1 MKHDDVYIS
10 HILEAS
16 QELSEFIKGIDK
28 NNFLTNKV
36 IRAATVRQIQIVG
49 EAAKKLS
56 DETKNAYPDI
66 PWKDIAGM
74 RDKLVHDY
82 FGVDY
87 DAVWDTVMTDIPS
100 LVKKLRE
107 KF

>member
-1 MKHDDVYIS
+1 VKHDDVYIS

-28 NNFLTNKV
+28 KNFLASKV

-56 DETKNAYPDI
+56 DKTKNEYPGI

-87 DAVWDTVMTDIPS
+87 DAVWDTITIDIPS
-100 LVKKLRE
+100 LVKKLHE
-107 KF
+107 KS